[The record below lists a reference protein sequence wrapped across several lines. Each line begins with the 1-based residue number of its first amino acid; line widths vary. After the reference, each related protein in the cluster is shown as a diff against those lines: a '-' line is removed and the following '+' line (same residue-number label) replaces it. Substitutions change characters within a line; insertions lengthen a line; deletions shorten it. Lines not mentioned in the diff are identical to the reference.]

1 MVSGTDN
8 KLSLEYDYF
17 ESNYDE
23 IKSKFVGKHI
33 AIKNGV
39 VLGAYDSFQEAVE
52 QTCKTEEIGTFLVQ
66 EVVQN
71 ISDLYHVYH
80 TRVN

>member
-1 MVSGTDN
+1 MVSGTND
-8 KLSLEYDYF
+8 KLLLEYDYF
-17 ESNYDE
+17 KNHFEEIRSN
-23 IKSKFVGKHI
+23 FFGKHI
-33 AIKNGV
+33 AIKNSV
-39 VLGAYDSFQEAVE
+39 ILGSYDSYQEAIE

-66 EVVQN
+66 EVVKN